1 MTNYFSKAKLSD
13 FTKQEFLTFVT
24 RICNAEEDTEEEGS
38 IDVQHFNKLVPH
50 PEKSDL
56 IFWPPEGIETAEDVV
71 NEIER
76 YCKEK
81 DLPCFKS

>member
-13 FTKQEFLTFVT
+13 FTKQEFLSFVT
-24 RICNAEEDTEEEGS
+24 RICNAEEDSEEEGS

-56 IFWPPEGIETAEDVV
+56 IFWPPDGIDRTAVEIV
-71 NEIER
+71 NEIEKH
-76 YCKEK
+76 CIENN
-81 DLPCFKS
+81 LPCFK